1 LTNLGILNQQLVIV
15 VVTISGILSSLALL
29 PSQLYEIYADDS
41 ETNTE
46 QGLSQENI
54 GSGDSTNVNCGQ
66 NSISGSALTVC
77 KNSLFRNTRPDSGI
91 LEIKKIVNCPRGFE
105 EICPMSEDF
114 GMILRINTEEGQFF
128 VLVPGSRSGMTIA
141 IPASTLPVD
150 YTIEEI
156 REPPIPAG
164 LALDSEK
171 SGSCDGIL
179 QPGERVIC
187 IVKNIFTV
195 VSPPTTD

>member
-1 LTNLGILNQQLVIV
+1 MNLQFVYAIATILGIL
-15 VVTISGILSSLALL
+15 LSSVLL
-29 PSQLYEIYADDS
+29 PFQLNSIYADES

-54 GSGDSTNVNCGQ
+54 GSEDSSNVNCGQ
-66 NSISGSALTVC
+66 NSISGSASTVC
-77 KNSLFRNTRPDSGI
+77 ENSLPRNTRPDSGI
-91 LEIKKIVNCPRGFE
+91 LEIIKIVNCPRGFE
-105 EICPMSEDF
+105 EICPMPEDF
-114 GMILRINTEEGQFF
+114 GLILRIDTEEGRFF
-128 VLVPGSRSGMTIA
+128 VLVPGSRSGITIA
-141 IPASTLPVD
+141 IPASILPAD

-156 REPPIPAG
+156 REPPTPAG
-164 LALDSEK
+164 LALESEK

-195 VSPPTTD
+195 ISPPTTD